1 MSTSSPPGPL
11 SDEELRRLRNRH
23 PEAIRQHVYDRRDY
37 LRAVLRRYTDT
48 DEQAED
54 LLQETFF
61 QVLRSLPDF
70 RGDARFSTWLY
81 SVAKNVALAHYR
93 SSQRHQFVEQEALTR
108 MAEQAQ
114 GPFAAADAPPV
125 RDPADQTMAQERKAL
140 VHDALDELSDTYQEV
155 VRLRDLEELST
166 QETAERLGLS
176 RVNVRVR
183 LHRARKQLTDVLE
196 DRMPAGDRAA

>member
-11 SDEELRRLRNRH
+11 SDEELHRLRNRH
-23 PEAIRQHVYDRRDY
+23 PEAIRHHIYDHRDY

-48 DEQAED
+48 IEQAED

-93 SSQRHQFVEQEALTR
+93 SSKRHQFVEQEALTR

-125 RDPADQTMAQERKAL
+125 HDPAEQAVAKERKAL

-183 LHRARKQLTDVLE
+183 LHRARKKMADVLD
-196 DRMPAGDRAA
+196 DRVPAGDRAA